1 MRIKEKQKDNVTLL
15 TLKGDMINEKLDL
28 HPYVKSLL
36 EKGKKNIVI
45 DLGHIK
51 WFSSTAL
58 GALMA
63 SYTSIKKAGGQL
75 KIARP
80 SRKIYSLIYQMELR
94 EVFDTYDSVNQAIEA
109 FRDLKEVKH

>member
-1 MRIKEKQKDNVTLL
+1 MRIKEKQKGDVTLL
-15 TLKGDMINEKLDL
+15 TLKGDMIHDKVDL
-28 HPYVKSLL
+28 HPYVKNLI
-36 EKGKKNIVI
+36 EDGKKKIVV

-51 WFSSTAL
+51 WFSSTGL

-63 SYTSIKKAGGQL
+63 SYTSLKNADGEM

-94 EVFDTYDSVNQAIEA
+94 EVFDTFDTVDEAVEA
-109 FRDLKEVKH
+109 FEE